1 MKESLWIQLSL
12 LYVMHI
18 FVFFSMQPLVETWL
32 QTQPPPEKQH
42 PIDYP
47 LDLSVSLPKKCRRV
61 ESASTDS
68 DSMANDDN
76 QRARIPASSRSHIS
90 VDFHEG
96 KAYCR
101 VSISNSKTLSH
112 DFLTKNTWKNHENL
126 NLKLAFSMSYN
137 CNFMYF

>member
-1 MKESLWIQLSL
+1 MKESMWIQLSL

-18 FVFFSMQPLVETWL
+18 FVFFSMQPLVASWL

-47 LDLSVSLPKKCRRV
+47 LDLSVSPPKKHRQV

-76 QRARIPASSRSHIS
+76 QCAHIPASSRSHIS
-90 VDFHEG
+90 INFHEG
-96 KAYCR
+96 KAYSH

-112 DFLTKNTWKNHENL
+112 DFLTKNT
-126 NLKLAFSMSYN
+126 
-137 CNFMYF
+137 